1 MNKEYSQGIN
11 WNLFNKLT
19 ITGPKSDNTFA
30 NAATTAFSSGG
41 DFMAAVEILSGQG
54 QVTALSSPRVATL
67 NNQKAVIKVGFD
79 KYYIIN
85 LKNSDTTSSS
95 TDTTTQEADLQPFF
109 NGVALNITPQIS
121 EDGDVILQIHPIIS
135 RIQDDTLSYEVA
147 GNETKITTSKSSL
160 KESDS
165 IIRVPKGQIAILG
178 GLIDSESSP
187 ISLWS
192 PSNTAP
198 GKLFNKT
205 LGNKT
210 DQYARTE
217 LVILIKPIVAN
228 SGEAAPIGEFNTFS
242 QKIRS
247 SAYAHKVDEKTMP
260 NLVPKTKDKS

>member
-1 MNKEYSQGIN
+1 
-11 WNLFNKLT
+11 
-19 ITGPKSDNTFA
+19 
-30 NAATTAFSSGG
+30 
-41 DFMAAVEILSGQG
+41 MAAVEILSGQG

-95 TDTTTQEADLQPFF
+95 ASSDTTTQEADLQPFF
-109 NGVALNITPQIS
+109 NGVALDITPQIS

-147 GNETKITTSKSSL
+147 GSETKITTAKSSL

-178 GLIDSESSP
+178 GLIDSESSQYLSGLP
-187 ISLWS
+187 G
-192 PSNTAP
+192 NTAP

-260 NLVPKTKDKS
+260 NLVPNTKDKS